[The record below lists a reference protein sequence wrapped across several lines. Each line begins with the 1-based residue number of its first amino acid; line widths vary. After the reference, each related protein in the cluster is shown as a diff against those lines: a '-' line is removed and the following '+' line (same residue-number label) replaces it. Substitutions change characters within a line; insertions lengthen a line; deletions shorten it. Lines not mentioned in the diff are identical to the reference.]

1 MKVGRISG
9 LRVPP
14 SRAASIATADHEASP
29 KLGCCCFWDA
39 TVVSVLLSLF
49 MPPELAPRHQNLA
62 DLPLCGMMEYKDD
75 ETDKLLQPSNEIEND
90 PDAAE
95 KNNPVQRDSTA
106 HPFKKWMDSFRTRRR
121 APPAIPERYVEG
133 WSDSSATD
141 FPILS
146 PVPRRGSIQD
156 QLWERSS
163 GRSSQLGTVKTATM
177 SIASHSM
184 ARSRGTTQSATTQS
198 AVSEMR
204 ISADSSRPISS
215 NCMDEA
221 AELRATKRR
230 QVLRELLATET
241 DYVQGM
247 KALAGVSMRSLVSS
261 E

>member
-1 MKVGRISG
+1 MTSNPV
-9 LRVPP
+9 
-14 SRAASIATADHEASP
+14 
-29 KLGCCCFWDA
+29 
-39 TVVSVLLSLF
+39 
-49 MPPELAPRHQNLA
+49 
-62 DLPLCGMMEYKDD
+62 DLPFCGMMEYKDD
-75 ETDKLLQPSNEIEND
+75 ETDKLLQPPNEIEND
-90 PDAAE
+90 ADAAE
-95 KNNPVQRDSTA
+95 KNNPVQRDSPA
-106 HPFKKWMDSFRTRRR
+106 NPFKKWMDSFRTQRR

-146 PVPRRGSIQD
+146 TVPRRGSIQD
-156 QLWERSS
+156 QFWERSS

-247 KALAGVSMRSLVSS
+247 KALAGVSMRSLISS
-261 E
+261 G